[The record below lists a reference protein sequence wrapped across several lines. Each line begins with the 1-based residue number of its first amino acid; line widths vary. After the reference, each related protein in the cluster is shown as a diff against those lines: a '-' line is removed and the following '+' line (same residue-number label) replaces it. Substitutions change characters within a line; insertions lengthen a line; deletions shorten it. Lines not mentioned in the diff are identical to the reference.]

1 MRSTYPVLVP
11 HRQKAL
17 DQDSVCPP
25 SPASV
30 APLPER
36 YSFHLH
42 CRQVPLATTQ
52 KRGLWI
58 HQPTHTDPHL
68 NGHAVQSKLPRCR
81 GLTKNKSLIKKNKI
95 LLEWDLQLLY
105 RMSQKFVLYFIS
117 VYFSTIGL
125 GKEIISTKVVSFN
138 IISLFSYLLCHLL
151 SRIFDLCMS
160 APEVRARD
168 YIFQPHMF
176 CIS

>member
-81 GLTKNKSLIKKNKI
+81 GLTKNKILIKKKKKV
-95 LLEWDLQLLY
+95 LLE
-105 RMSQKFVLYFIS
+105 
-117 VYFSTIGL
+117 
-125 GKEIISTKVVSFN
+125 
-138 IISLFSYLLCHLL
+138 
-151 SRIFDLCMS
+151 
-160 APEVRARD
+160 
-168 YIFQPHMF
+168 
-176 CIS
+176 